1 MYSIGEFAKKIGV
14 TIQTL
19 RDWDKSGKLKPAYR
33 SKGNH
38 RYYSE
43 DQLNEILQ
51 KRVPNDRINVGYV
64 RVSANHPKDDLRQQY
79 ELMELFL
86 TKKLSKSLKNEREK
100 IELKTFE
107 IRVTNTKDQNY
118 LKNYIC
124 KYRHWQNILTILTI
138 NLFKADN
145 EDYKHFLDYA
155 IVRACIAN
163 TKGDKKKIETIAYVK
178 EKYKDNKL
186 YKDLV
191 SVGQELKTHNLV
203 EIVKRLKKDFS
214 NYFKALKDYKK
225 NPDKYTG
232 LPQLLK
238 AKKLSQLTNYSIPLD
253 SFNSISFKKK
263 NVVGINLNSKMR
275 YFYIG
280 ETDEINIFKNNEIK
294 SVKVKFQ
301 NNQIYLQFTYNKLN
315 DIPITNTQ
323 LTKFAGLDIGLNNI
337 ISLFVDDK
345 TTPSLIID
353 GAKYKYYNYRYNKQV
368 AKLNETISSEAIEFK
383 KSKTG
388 TEYPVKWSEKGNYL
402 KEFKTYLTQKRN
414 EYFKNS
420 FHKLSKK
427 VVKYL
432 QLHNVTHLVISSSLA
447 ELKNNGN
454 CNLRKSTKQNFIQI
468 PFIQL
473 LNYIEEKATD
483 LGIEIVKVDEAYTS
497 KISCLSGDVCDVQ
510 EYSNALHQ
518 KREESACTTRPKYN
532 GKRTHRGLFKD
543 TAINKI
549 FNADLN
555 GAVNHIKL
563 TIKKS
568 FHWLKDNLW
577 KLCNPIKLKS
587 AGELHSLLCNIRSN
601 KSLSVGGQTE
611 IYERRKTTA
620 RAYRYA
626 IS

>member
-1 MYSIGEFAKKIGV
+1 MK
-14 TIQTL
+14 
-19 RDWDKSGKLKPAYR
+19 
-33 SKGNH
+33 
-38 RYYSE
+38 
-43 DQLNEILQ
+43 
-51 KRVPNDRINVGYV
+51 
-64 RVSANHPKDDLRQQY
+64 
-79 ELMELFL
+79 
-86 TKKLSKSLKNEREK
+86 EK
-100 IELKTFE
+100 EIELKTFE

-118 LKNYIC
+118 LKNYIY

-138 NLFKADN
+138 NLFKSN
-145 EDYKHFLDYA
+145 NSDYKHFLDYA
-155 IVRACIAN
+155 VVRACIAG
-163 TKGDKKKIETIAYVK
+163 TTGDKKKIETIAYVK
-178 EKYKDNKL
+178 EKYKDNEL

-232 LPQLLK
+232 LPQLPK

-253 SFNSISFKKK
+253 SYASISFKRKD
-263 NVVGINLNSKMR
+263 VVGINLNSKMR
-275 YFYIG
+275 YFYLG
-280 ETDEINIFKNNEIK
+280 KTDEIDIFRNNEIK
-294 SVKVKFQ
+294 SVQIKFQ
-301 NNQIYLQFTYNKLN
+301 NNQIYLQFAYINNKSTN
-315 DIPITNTQ
+315 IPITNNQ
-323 LTKFAGLDIGLNNI
+323 STKYSGLDIGLNNI

-345 TTPSLIID
+345 TTPSLIAD

-368 AKLNETISSEAIEFK
+368 AKLNETISEEVIEFK
-383 KSKTG
+383 ESKTR
-388 TEYPVKWSEKGNYL
+388 TKYPIKWSEKGNYL
-402 KEFKTYLTQKRN
+402 KRFKTYLTQKRN

-427 VVKYL
+427 VVEYL

-473 LNYIEEKATD
+473 LNYIEEKAKD
-483 LGIEIVKVDEAYTS
+483 ANIKVLRADESYTS
-497 KISCLSGDVCDVQ
+497 KTSCISGDVFDVQ
-510 EYSNALHQ
+510 EYSNGEVQ
-518 KREESACTTRPKYN
+518 EESTCATKPKYN
-532 GKRTHRGLFKD
+532 GKRTKRGLFKD
-543 TAINKI
+543 TTINKI

-563 TIKKS
+563 AIKKS
-568 FHWLKDNLW
+568 FKWLKDNLW
-577 KLCNPIKLKS
+577 KLCNPIKVKS

-601 KSLSVGGQTE
+601 NSNLK
-611 IYERRKTTA
+611 ERRTTA
-620 RAYRYA
+620 HAYRYA